1 MKGFI
6 CQFVLVKHQSG
17 LKFIVKTKPKD
28 TYKVLHLMLNS
39 KMPRGIKFYI
49 RRWFFS
55 TKAMAEWIKSG
66 VLDSVDQ
73 IGMEM
78 HTGRVHVKPESHVRV
93 LRDLIGYFQGR
104 RQRGICI

>member
-1 MKGFI
+1 
-6 CQFVLVKHQSG
+6 
-17 LKFIVKTKPKD
+17 
-28 TYKVLHLMLNS
+28 
-39 KMPRGIKFYI
+39 
-49 RRWFFS
+49 
-55 TKAMAEWIKSG
+55 MAEWIKSS

-104 RQRGICI
+104 REKGFYFS

>member
-1 MKGFI
+1 
-6 CQFVLVKHQSG
+6 
-17 LKFIVKTKPKD
+17 
-28 TYKVLHLMLNS
+28 
-39 KMPRGIKFYI
+39 
-49 RRWFFS
+49 
-55 TKAMAEWIKSG
+55 MAEWIKSG

-104 RQRGICI
+104 RQRGICIQVLLSNQLFIYFVKTVNTEFKTSWLKQ